1 MLEKLRNILVF
12 RKYISI
18 TQCFADLYHIKI
30 DKEDRISVAFCIFM
44 MFYILLRLGGGNF
57 LSNFVKDNHRRIK

>member
-30 DKEDRISVAFCIFM
+30 DKEDRISVIFCIFM
-44 MFYILLRLGGGNF
+44 MFYIFLRLGGG
-57 LSNFVKDNHRRIK
+57 